1 MLTNNEEKAKHT
13 EEWKWRSNNSLRRNA
28 YPSDASLQHTTERK
42 ADVDELIEGVVDLAG
57 EVPFLV
63 FGSQGEIIKH
73 SDGATELLGGAMEL
87 QGQRINL
94 VPPGSGI
101 GLHPLLQREWLEE
114 TVLLDDNKGQHKA
127 FRMYA
132 RPIPPENPKW
142 VLVRLDNTPIP
153 LTDREGLRIRPAH
166 EYNGM
171 VEFFGMWTRSS
182 KMRDLFQVM
191 ERVADIDVTILVR
204 GESGTGKERVAQA
217 LHSMSKRADAPFV
230 AVNCAALN
238 PTLLESELFG
248 HVKGAFT
255 GAVRDRPGLFEQAHG
270 GTIFLD
276 EVAEIPLE
284 LQAKLLRV
292 LQERTYTPVGSSV
305 NKHVDVRVISATHQ
319 SLRQAVSRG
328 DFREDLMFRLRVVPL
343 WLPPLRER
351 REDVE
356 LLSSAFLYN
365 MGHSGHHSFSRVHPA
380 AMQALLDYSWPG
392 NVRELQNTL
401 EYASAVGSGETLLP
415 NFLPPEI
422 RNKQQVAPPWAQG
435 EANVPQPVHH
445 QEESFLNPLSMEG
458 EKQRILQ
465 ALIRSQGKKGQA
477 AKELG
482 MHRTTLWRKIRY
494 YGLDQD

>member
-1 MLTNNEEKAKHT
+1 MLTNRDDKHKQSEKWNWSEK
-13 EEWKWRSNNSLRRNA
+13 E
-28 YPSDASLQHTTERK
+28 PQHETPTQTFPHQLSSRHLDS
-42 ADVDELIEGVVDLAG
+42 DVDSLLEGVVDLAG
-57 EVPFLV
+57 DVPFFVLN
-63 FGSQGEIIKH
+63 QRGEIIRR
-73 SDGATELLGGAMEL
+73 SSGAVDMIGGSLVIQGLELPLP
-87 QGQRINL
+87 
-94 VPPGSGI
+94 PPGQGVS
-101 GLHPLLQREWLEE
+101 LHTTMKQEWLDE
-114 TVLLDDNKGQHKA
+114 TVLLDDNKGQHHA
-127 FRMYA
+127 FRMYT
-132 RPIPPENPKW
+132 RPIPQENPKW
-142 VLVRLDNTPIP
+142 VLVRLDNTPLP
-153 LTDREGLRIRPAH
+153 LTDREGLRIRPAN
-166 EYNGM
+166 EYAGM

-191 ERVADIDVTILVR
+191 QRVADIDVTILVR

-217 LHSMSKRADAPFV
+217 LHSMSKRAHAPFV

-292 LQERTYTPVGSSV
+292 LQERTYTPVGSNE

-343 WLPPLRER
+343 WIPPLRER

-356 LLSSAFLYN
+356 LLGSAFLYN
-365 MGHSGHHSFSRVHPA
+365 MKQSGHHSFQRVHPA
-380 AMQALLDYSWPG
+380 AMQSLLDYRWPG
-392 NVRELQNTL
+392 NVRELQNAL
-401 EYASAVGSGETLLP
+401 EYASAVGSGDTLTP
-415 NFLPPEI
+415 SFLPPEI
-422 RNKQQVAPPWAQG
+422 RNKQPTMAPQAIQEPQRSAPPIQA
-435 EANVPQPVHH
+435 ET
-445 QEESFLNPLSMEG
+445 FLNPLSEEG

-465 ALIRSQGKKGQA
+465 AIIRSQGKKGLA

-494 YGLDQD
+494 YGLDQG